1 MTDIARWDPF
11 VAGFGPRG
19 FRQMVKMMDEPFARD
34 ARRWDDTALPVD
46 IAEADGKLVVRAS
59 LPGYASDD
67 IDVQVN
73 DGVLSINAKHSED
86 SETTNEK
93 FYRRERRYGA
103 VSRRIAL
110 PTNVHQAPVDAE
122 LKDGVLTLS
131 IAVPED
137 AQPKQIE
144 SRRLNGLDSVR
155 DRTESPAASGASSR
169 PRVDLSPVRSPA
181 DQPFDSIADVSC
193 TS

>member
-19 FRQMVKMMDEPFARD
+19 FRQMVRMMDEPSARG
-34 ARRWDDTALPVD
+34 ARRGEDSALPVD
-46 IAEADGKLVVRAS
+46 IAEAEGKLVVRAS
-59 LPGYASDD
+59 LPGYAKDD
-67 IDVQVN
+67 IEVRVD

-86 SETTNEK
+86 METTNEK

-110 PTNVHQAPVDAE
+110 PSNVHEAPVDAE

-131 IAVPED
+131 ITVPEE

-144 SRRLNGLDSVR
+144 IK
-155 DRTESPAASGASSR
+155 TA
-169 PRVDLSPVRSPA
+169 
-181 DQPFDSIADVSC
+181 
-193 TS
+193 